1 MIRKLATAAAAA
13 ATAMLLAVSAGAAHA
28 DKYAG
33 VGSDTTQD
41 VMKALTNQYKLTHPA
56 HSWTSINAGA
66 TSGSIPAAG
75 SCPGVTFSAGTPA
88 PNGSSAGINALLADT
103 NGCIDYARSSRALKP
118 AEAASLTAVRLGG
131 DAVSWSAVPSSAGGK
146 APAAHNLTLAQLR
159 GIYNCTYTN
168 WNQVGGT
175 SGTIV
180 RYVPQ
185 SGSGTRDFFFTTVLG
200 FDPTVLGGSN
210 LCATQPKVVQENKGT
225 AVTALDKNNAI
236 LPYSKAAWT
245 AQSNSAV
252 TGVADA
258 RNGFV
263 LGNIDGTAPGSTSP
277 AFIGNRDVYNVYKTA
292 GAPTDLVDF
301 LTWAAAQN
309 SIKATYGFTA

>member
-1 MIRKLATAAAAA
+1 MLRKLATAVAAT

-28 DKYAG
+28 DNYAG

-56 HSWTSINAGA
+56 NTWTSINAGA
-66 TSGSIPAAG
+66 TSGSIPASG
-75 SCPGVTFSAGTPA
+75 TCPGVSFSMSSPA
-88 PNGSSAGINALLADT
+88 PNGSSAGIAALIADT
-103 NGCIDYARSSRALKP
+103 NNCIDYARSSRALKP
-118 AEAASLTAVRLGG
+118 TETGLTAIRLGG
-131 DAVSWSAVPSSAGGK
+131 DAVSWSAEAAANGGK
-146 APAAHNLTLAQLR
+146 APSNISRSQLQD
-159 GIYNCTYTN
+159 IYRCVATD
-168 WNQVGGT
+168 WSQVGG
-175 SGTIV
+175 SAGSIV

-185 SGSGTRDFFFTTVLG
+185 AGSGTRDFFFNTVLG

-210 LCATQPKVVQENKGT
+210 LCATQPNVVQENKGNQ
-225 AVTALDKNNAI
+225 VTAADKNTAI

-245 AQSNSAV
+245 AQSNSGV

-263 LGNIDGTAPGSTSP
+263 LGNIDGIAPGTTSP
-277 AFIGNRDVYNVYKTA
+277 TAFIGNRSVYNVYKNTN
-292 GAPTDLVDF
+292 APQDLLDF
-301 LTWAAAQN
+301 LNWAAAQN